1 MPDRPSLWA
10 ALILHAAR
18 QWQVGAHAGAAA
30 RVHTPRSA
38 LIGAF
43 CMSLQLMDHEVLE
56 EARGRQVAVPL
67 DSDGREQ
74 LLDDVLAELRHMYG
88 NVNTLFIH
96 ADKQVASSSCV

>member
-1 MPDRPSLWA
+1 MAKLCPHCRRFLP
-10 ALILHAAR
+10 
-18 QWQVGAHAGAAA
+18 
-30 RVHTPRSA
+30 P
-38 LIGAF
+38 
-43 CMSLQLMDHEVLE
+43 LQLMDHEVLE

-96 ADKQVASSSCV
+96 ADKQVASSSWV